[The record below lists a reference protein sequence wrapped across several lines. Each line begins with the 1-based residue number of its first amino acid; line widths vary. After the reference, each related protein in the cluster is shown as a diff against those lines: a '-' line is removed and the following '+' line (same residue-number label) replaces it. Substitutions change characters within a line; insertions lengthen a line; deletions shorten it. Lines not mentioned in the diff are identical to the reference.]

1 MKTNYH
7 LIVAVTLV
15 WGALLVAA
23 LWWVAS
29 APPTISG
36 R

>member
-7 LIVAVTLV
+7 LIAVVTLV
-15 WGALLVAA
+15 WGLVVGAVAWWAL
-23 LWWVAS
+23 S
-29 APPTISG
+29 APPTIAS